1 MTADRVSKLEQ
12 ELNYYKELYEL
23 EKETNE
29 LNDMKL
35 KELNVANTQDRQKF
49 EMERYKLK
57 AEIRKLETERDRR
70 KEDDS
75 ASTLYRQR
83 IHQLEK
89 EVNNL
94 HERVRIAENMATKLE
109 ETCRAKDFEYSEL
122 QKDYELC
129 LARCN
134 ALELQLMSMSQNFDS
149 TSLSNSVLSLNGDL
163 HHTSKGLGSESLR
176 ASESEDTPSQNGH
189 PTPVPSPPLPSPNNG
204 ATENSSE
211 ENENPSPIQ
220 HLKAQLA
227 KRISENSTDGLHVL
241 KDVDMNMAR
250 TYCEAHPNDIDALLR
265 FADLIRTIR
274 FDSLKGNVSNLDSK
288 SAPLERRSAP
298 SPSRIPRAVQMGMD
312 SLKDLQRRFN
322 ELTTNRPS
330 A

>member
-1 MTADRVSKLEQ
+1 MTADRIAKLEQ
-12 ELNYYKELYEL
+12 ELSYYKELYEV

-29 LNDMKL
+29 LNDIKI
-35 KELNVANTQDRQKF
+35 KELNMANNQDRQKF

-57 AEIRKLETERDRR
+57 NDIRKLETERDRR

-109 ETCRAKDFEYSEL
+109 ETCRAKDFEYAEL

-149 TSLSNSVLSLNGDL
+149 SSLSNSVLSLNATDKEP
-163 HHTSKGLGSESLR
+163 SDSLR
-176 ASESEDTPSQNGH
+176 PSESEDTPSQNGH

-204 ATENSSE
+204 ANSSA
-211 ENENPSPIQ
+211 ENENPSPIEQ
-220 HLKAQLA
+220 LKAQLT
-227 KRISENSTDGLHVL
+227 KRVSDEGHVL

-250 TYCEAHPNDIDALLR
+250 NYCESHPNDIDALLR

-274 FDSLKGNVSNLDSK
+274 FDSLKTNVPTLDK
-288 SAPLERRSAP
+288 SPLERRSAP

-312 SLKDLQRRFN
+312 SLKSLRKRR
-322 ELTTNRPS
+322 EPLKPTTHQKAPVKR
-330 A
+330 